1 MTVRRTDNDLAE
13 AIRLKRV
20 YGGKRVIRQRANK
33 GVYSLRDHK
42 FVELNT
48 DLYREKCLIGGA
60 TRT

>member
-1 MTVRRTDNDLAE
+1 MTVRRTDNYLAE

-20 YGGKRVIRQRANK
+20 HGGRRVIRQRANK

-48 DLYREKCLIGGA
+48 ERYREKCRIGGA
-60 TRT
+60 RRF